1 MFRAKGELNNGTISN
16 LDEFDMKLFSE
27 IDVGENKFDLFNLTF
42 RNISVVGE
50 YNITGDIG
58 ELFDIWGA
66 GHFWYV

>member
-1 MFRAKGELNNGTISN
+1 
-16 LDEFDMKLFSE
+16 MKLFSE